1 MSIISWENAETRHR
15 KEGFIKIYVD
25 EKIGARKLRMHL
37 SVLGPYKRPHKPHR
51 HEGEEIFFILEGEG
65 EVKIEDEEF
74 KVGPMTAIYIPSNL
88 LHGIENAG
96 EKVLK
101 YLVIV
106 AK

>member
-1 MSIISWENAETRHR
+1 MLKLIPCHIADNISNTNISKIQLKIIKWSQ
-15 KEGFIKIYVD
+15 
-25 EKIGARKLRMHL
+25 
-37 SVLGPYKRPHKPHR
+37 
-51 HEGEEIFFILEGEG
+51 GEG

-74 KVGPMTAIYIPSNL
+74 KVGPMTAIFIPSNL